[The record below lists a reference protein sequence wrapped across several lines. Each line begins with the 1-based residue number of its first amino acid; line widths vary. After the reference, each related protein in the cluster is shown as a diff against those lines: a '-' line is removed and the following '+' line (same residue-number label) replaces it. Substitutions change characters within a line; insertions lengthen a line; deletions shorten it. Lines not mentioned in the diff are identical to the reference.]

1 MTISSWRDGSWDR
14 CILGPDVLPGVQ
26 RVTVDVGRNISE
38 VASPGTAAPK
48 LKDQGGKAGIVK
60 IEVDIWI
67 TRTDTSQLD
76 ALAAALALINPR
88 RPDGIKTPIPIV
100 HPATA
105 LAGIRYVTSPHY
117 SIPPPNGKIGKLTV
131 AIDLIEWFEEEDT
144 TKPASA
150 ATTPGPSG
158 GGGTGGTPQTLGDGG
173 PLGDPAVP
181 DPDPANLGADY
192 P

>member
-1 MTISSWRDGSWDR
+1 MSGWRDGSWDR
-14 CILGPDVLPGVQ
+14 CILGPDVLPGVC
-26 RVTVDVGRNISE
+26 RVWVDVGRDIQE
-38 VASPGTAAPK
+38 VPSPGMAAPK
-48 LKDQGGKAGIVK
+48 LKDQGGKAGKVK
-60 IEVDIWI
+60 IEVDVWI

-100 HPATA
+100 HPQTA

-117 SIPPPNGKIGKLTV
+117 SIPPPNGRVGKLTIT
-131 AIDLIEWFEEEDT
+131 IDLTEWFEEEDT

-150 ATTPGPSG
+150 SNTPGSS

-173 PLGDPAVP
+173 PLGDPTVP
-181 DPDPANLGADY
+181 DPDPENLGADY